1 MISYLN
7 VKQLEALAEIPKS
20 LVVDCNGEPDGTIY
34 FTKVNK
40 SAVSYYDIIRYL
52 DKFTAPTVRTRADI
66 AFITGDICT
75 QPHNKNSQATRW
87 LIISHEYRVY
97 SCILSAVPSWDDR
110 QGDVELNLE
119 HNPNR
124 IFFFLSSGRMVKA
137 KMKSLHIIFYQVS
150 DTPTPPTLD
159 EYSVEDK
166 VLFIKSYED
175 CFPRP
180 GFYSKFVESSS
191 FEELNRTRKTLI
203 DRLNVVKSRLVY
215 LVQNDD
221 TEDQP

>member
-20 LVVDCNGEPDGTIY
+20 LVVDCNGEP
-34 FTKVNK
+34 
-40 SAVSYYDIIRYL
+40 VSLLCPIMILL
-52 DKFTAPTVRTRADI
+52 DTLISLRPPLSELVLI
-66 AFITGDICT
+66 LLL
-75 QPHNKNSQATRW
+75 SQV
-87 LIISHEYRVY
+87 IS
-97 SCILSAVPSWDDR
+97 VPSLTIKIHK
-110 QGDVELNLE
+110 QPVGLSSLMNIVFTLVFYLPFLLGMTVKEMLNSTWSII
-119 HNPNR
+119 P
-124 IFFFLSSGRMVKA
+124 IVFFLSSGRMVKA
-137 KMKSLHIIFYQVS
+137 KNEKFTYNFYQVS